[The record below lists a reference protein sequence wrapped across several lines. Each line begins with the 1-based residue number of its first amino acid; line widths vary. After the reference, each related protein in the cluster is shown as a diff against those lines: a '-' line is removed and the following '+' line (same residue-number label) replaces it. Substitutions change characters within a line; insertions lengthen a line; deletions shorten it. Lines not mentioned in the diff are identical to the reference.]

1 MWYIYIYTYV
11 WLCVWIFCNLFMLFL
26 PSQRFGS
33 WKAWDSGAVEPDLLA
48 DHLWK
53 IMSRV
58 SQVKRGRSAACWAKD
73 SLFEDIRSI
82 NNLNGIHSLEW
93 ELFLSRII
101 YPTCLCLSPLIS
113 QKWSVPLLNFR
124 RVKGYQTRWVAGHTS
139 SSPGCTSGH

>member
-1 MWYIYIYTYV
+1 MWYIS
-11 WLCVWIFCNLFMLFL
+11 LHKCDCVWIFCNLFMLFL

-33 WKAWDSGAVEPDLLA
+33 WKAWDSVAVEPDLLA

-58 SQVKRGRSAACWAKD
+58 SQVKRGRFAACQPKILYLKISDASTIWMVYIV
-73 SLFEDIRSI
+73 FV
-82 NNLNGIHSLEW
+82 W